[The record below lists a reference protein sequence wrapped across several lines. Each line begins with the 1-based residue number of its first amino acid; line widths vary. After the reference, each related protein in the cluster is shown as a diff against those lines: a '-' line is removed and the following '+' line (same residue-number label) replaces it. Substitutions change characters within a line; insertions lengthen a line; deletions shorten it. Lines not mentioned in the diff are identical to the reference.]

1 MPITVDMERIIDE
14 HARLLRHYGRVQ
26 KRCSRLLQERQ
37 QAIDDR
43 DAEIMRLRAAVIAR
57 DTALAFARE
66 DHAALANSIP
76 GLPRRLALVRHIDM
90 LVHRIQ
96 ALTRER
102 ARGWGQPWGQMLGQP
117 WGQMRGGATVAPKPA
132 LPLPLPAINV
142 RKRAVLWIGRDV
154 ADGAATRRWIET
166 SGGRFLMHD
175 GKDDADPALL
185 EASLVQADLVICQT
199 GCVGHGSYWRAQDHC
214 RRTGKQCVMVD
225 APVEAPSNT

>member
-37 QAIDDR
+37 QAIDDH

-66 DHAALANSIP
+66 DHAALANGIP

-96 ALTRER
+96 ALTRDR
-102 ARGWGQPWGQMLGQP
+102 ARGWGQPWGQP
-117 WGQMRGGATVAPKPA
+117 RGAASAVAAATSPA
-132 LPLPLPAINV
+132 LPLPAINV
-142 RKRAVLWIGRDV
+142 RKRAVLWIGQDP
-154 ADGAATRRWIET
+154 ADGIATRRWIET
-166 SGGRFLMHD
+166 SGGRFLQHD
-175 GKDDADPALL
+175 GADDADPALL

-199 GCVGHGSYWRAQDHC
+199 GCIGHGSFWRAQDHC
-214 RRTGKQCVMVD
+214 RRTGKQCVEVA
-225 APVEAPSNT
+225 APRTILVRARTSA

>member
-26 KRCSRLLQERQ
+26 KRCSRLLQEQQ
-37 QAIDDR
+37 QAIEDR

-57 DTALAFARE
+57 DTALAFARD

-102 ARGWGQPWGQMLGQP
+102 ARAWGQP
-117 WGQMRGGATVAPKPA
+117 RGAAPGTSAPA
-132 LPLPLPAINV
+132 LPLPALNV
-142 RKRAVLWIGRDV
+142 RRRAVLWIGQDP
-154 ADGAATRRWIET
+154 ADGVATRHWIET
-166 SGGRFLMHD
+166 SGGRFLQHD
-175 GKDDADPALL
+175 GVDDADPDVL
-185 EASLVQADLVICQT
+185 EASLIQADLVICQT
-199 GCVGHGSYWRAQDHC
+199 GCIGHGSYWRAQDHC
-214 RRTGKQCVMVD
+214 RRTGKQCVEVA
-225 APVEAPSNT
+225 APQAMQSAQTRPEGVRA